1 MVHILDSLA
10 RLELKFDDLAS
21 HGSPLASN
29 PFARTPT
36 NPPLVQPFQN
46 TPRIEDEP
54 NGEYV
59 PRTVDLHQDL
69 TDSHK
74 VFLWPRVNALI
85 ASTSMQA
92 ASDVR
97 YISQLGTPWLV
108 ELEMAKHP
116 LALACGPGPPR
127 SVSDFCSD
135 NGESTFPSLT
145 VSQIK
150 GYADAYFDTFG
161 VLYPILDQDVFMK
174 KVITGRLQVWG
185 SERRYSAHSV
195 CVRTN
200 VG

>member
-1 MVHILDSLA
+1 
-10 RLELKFDDLAS
+10 
-21 HGSPLASN
+21 
-29 PFARTPT
+29 
-36 NPPLVQPFQN
+36 
-46 TPRIEDEP
+46 
-54 NGEYV
+54 
-59 PRTVDLHQDL
+59 
-69 TDSHK
+69 
-74 VFLWPRVNALI
+74 
-85 ASTSMQA
+85 
-92 ASDVR
+92 
-97 YISQLGTPWLV
+97 
-108 ELEMAKHP
+108 MAKHP